1 DLAVIAAG
9 PMASFG
15 FGLASLGVFLALPG
29 TGWQGYWWVPAFNA
43 VLAFWYVAV
52 CLLPMGYSD
61 GSMLFHLGL
70 GTSAGKLLNGRL
82 ILSKLAADAEA
93 YHQRAEFYKET
104 ELGERAL
111 ETAKKAGEG
120 NAIRIAS
127 CHQGLGQAKL
137 SIEDW

>member
-82 ILSKLAADAEA
+82 ILAKLVADAEA
-93 YHQRAEFYKET
+93 YHRRAEFYKET
-104 ELGERAL
+104 QLRERAL
-111 ETAKKAGEG
+111 EMTKNGGER
-120 NAIRIAS
+120 NDIAIA
-127 CHQGLGQAKL
+127 A
-137 SIEDW
+137 